1 MGVISLQAKYILFI
15 QILIGIMIIFAPHII
30 TGQIYDVSKVMGDL
44 LVAEIIIRTLSLI
57 IGLVV
62 ISKAFEKYSK

>member
-15 QILIGIMIIFAPHII
+15 QILIGIMIIFAPNII

>member
-15 QILIGIMIIFAPHII
+15 QILIGIMIIFAPNII
-30 TGQIYDVSKVMGDL
+30 TGQIYDASKVMGDL